1 MQLKQVVEYFTQTEE
16 TNLVINTA
24 NHFVEGSVVV
34 TKQATGAIVSFKEM
48 GTNIVRLK
56 ETIGIN
62 EVLVITYNITVSD
75 INTDLDILREIRD
88 LKERCDLLEQT
99 QVWLLEGLKEKVP
112 QATFKQWLM
121 LMEKNFGKSV
131 LGNNYLMGVQGDS
144 LPWENK
150 P

>member
-56 ETIGIN
+56 ETIGSN

>member
-1 MQLKQVVEYFTQTEE
+1 MQLKQIVEFFTQTEDS
-16 TNLVINTA
+16 NQVINTV
-24 NHFVEGSVVV
+24 NHFVQGSVVV
-34 TKQATGAIVSFKEM
+34 TKKATGAVVSFKEM
-48 GTNIVRLK
+48 GSNIIRLK
-56 ETIGIN
+56 ESVGKE
-62 EVLVITYNITVSD
+62 EVLEIKYNITVTTV
-75 INTDLDILREIRD
+75 NTELDLLKEIRD
-88 LKERCDLLEQT
+88 LKARCDLLEEM
-99 QVWLLEGLKEKVP
+99 QVYLLEGLKEKVP